1 MHTILATT
9 TTGIIEVFLI
19 CDAIGPHAPGALSE
33 VEGGQT
39 LSKPIDLVRGNKEVH
54 LDVLV

>member
-1 MHTILATT
+1 
-9 TTGIIEVFLI
+9 
-19 CDAIGPHAPGALSE
+19 

-39 LSKPIDLVRGNKEVH
+39 LSKPIDLVRGNQEVH